1 MNRVNTITG
10 HLAPEYKTLETSPTV
25 AGGTPTVGTISDDDV
40 VICAA
45 VHLCF
50 HLKLQITAFQTDLCK
65 NHAKFPICVV
75 QITGSYRVDQV
86 QERWIC

>member
-10 HLAPEYKTLETSPTV
+10 HLAPEYKTLETTPTV
-25 AGGTPTVGTISDDDV
+25 AGGTPTVGAISDDDV

-50 HLKLQITAFQTDLCK
+50 HFNLGYVFYFFYKDRNIEKNDLLLI
-65 NHAKFPICVV
+65 HHLIFVA
-75 QITGSYRVDQV
+75 RVSSFF
-86 QERWIC
+86 RN